1 MFFSSAPP
9 VVEFVDYKRNHLV
22 FLAKKPLRLGKDNSV
37 KITLSTDKGKS
48 ALRVIVQ
55 QYRAVENGKLAYV
68 GILDSDVPFQ
78 PPTAGGDVA
87 AMRQGQRMDCH
98 LRVMSQ
104 DLPGYSGISLD
115 LSASGLQLDTRAA
128 VPVGKVLR
136 LRLETHISE
145 MEWIEVNARVAW
157 SRQDDRKTYRCG
169 LQFQDVT
176 PELRAQ
182 LDELERYLLARENAN
197 LTQLVLECADR
208 YLLGYGPL
216 ETEKSV
222 EEVVVTV

>member
-22 FLAKKPLRLGKDNSV
+22 FLAKKPLRLAKDNSV
-37 KITLSTDKGKS
+37 KITLGADKGKN
-48 ALRVIVQ
+48 VKVYVQ

-68 GILDSDVPFQ
+68 AIVEDECSFQ
-78 PPTAGGDVA
+78 PPTPAGDLA
-87 AMRQGQRMDCH
+87 ALRNGQRLDCH
-98 LRVMSQ
+98 LRVMSP
-104 DLPGYSGISLD
+104 DLPGYSGVSLD
-115 LSASGLQLDTRAA
+115 LSSTGLQLETHSA
-128 VPVGKVLR
+128 VPVGKVVR

-145 MEWIEVNARVAW
+145 MEWIEVRARVAW
-157 SRQDDRKTYRCG
+157 SRQDGRKTYRCG

-182 LDELERYLLARENAN
+182 LDELERYLVARENAN
-197 LTQLVLECADR
+197 MTQLVLQCADR

-216 ETEKSV
+216 EEKPAAETAAV
-222 EEVVVTV
+222 